1 MSAPLRIRYRFD
13 LPDGSQKTLDLQ
25 FDATTFR
32 LSNPLPAE
40 PPFWTELKFNQCA
53 NCPLST
59 ERHAHCPAAVQ
70 MAAALEPLNA
80 LVSFD
85 TVGVTVVQPERTVH
99 VETTAQQAMSSLLG
113 LIMATAGCPWTDRLR
128 PMARF
133 HLPFA
138 NEAETLYR
146 SVSMFLLSLELAGRG
161 PTQAVAEASGAAQ
174 APRIAEP
181 QTIAEPASIAE
192 PPSVAVPASIAE
204 PHPAALSDTAGAP
217 LARGTFAALEQLYE
231 NLHVVNRDMSR
242 RLGAATN
249 TDPAR
254 NAIALLDTYTT
265 LLPAALDRSLDELRP
280 LFDAWQSK

>member
-13 LPDGSQKTLDLQ
+13 LPDGSQKTLDFL
-25 FDATTFR
+25 FDAATFR
-32 LSNPLPAE
+32 LSNPPPAD

-99 VETTAQQAMSSLLG
+99 AETTAQQAMSSVLG

-161 PTQAVAEASGAAQ
+161 PAPAAARHARRRGRACRAPQ
-174 APRIAEP
+174 TAAAADAACAAPAPR
-181 QTIAEPASIAE
+181 
-192 PPSVAVPASIAE
+192 
-204 PHPAALSDTAGAP
+204 
-217 LARGTFAALEQLYE
+217 TFAALEELYK
-231 NLHVVNRDMSR
+231 NLHLVNRDMSR

-280 LFDAWQSK
+280 LFDAWQTK